1 MAMAG
6 QAGARLSPVG
16 RRPVLENEE
25 MLARS
30 DEPELTTGEILDSAR
45 IAPQPS
51 GFLSQERVL
60 GARTLNRLLEHLE
73 LLTLLHRFE
82 QPLFPDQRVDED
94 HRANEQQG
102 VFDRPPTAAT
112 CGAGARTRRRSL
124 FHGLIVRE

>member
-1 MAMAG
+1 
-6 QAGARLSPVG
+6 
-16 RRPVLENEE
+16 

-82 QPLFPDQRVDED
+82 QPFFPDERVDED
-94 HRANEQQG
+94 HGANEEEG
-102 VFDRPPTAAT
+102 ILDRPPAAAT
-112 CGAGARTRRRSL
+112 SCAGT
-124 FHGLIVRE
+124 

>member
-1 MAMAG
+1 
-6 QAGARLSPVG
+6 
-16 RRPVLENEE
+16 

-30 DEPELTTGEILDSAR
+30 DEPELTTGVTLYRGR

-82 QPLFPDQRVDED
+82 QPFFPDQRVDED
-94 HRANEQQG
+94 HGADEQQG
-102 VFDRPPTAAT
+102 VFDRTPTAAT
-112 CGAGARTRRRSL
+112 CCA
-124 FHGLIVRE
+124 